1 MPPGMKRQGT
11 VKIDD
16 SFVLQKAA
24 VLHASAAAKLAEAES
39 LTSETASFN
48 EKKSLALKLGIA
60 LANETKSV
68 PDLIRE
74 WDSNKDGEINKVEL
88 RQVVR
93 NKLKIQAEN
102 KEIDALFDKLDDDKG
117 GSLDLKEIQKA
128 MGVFKKQWRSFQEM
142 QEQKAQRAEEIR
154 GEAKVVQAAAEA
166 TQTLEEHQA
175 KQAGLSGESV
185 DGAEVVRATRPLPLC
200 RFGLFHVISSS

>member
-1 MPPGMKRQGT
+1 MPPAKQK

-16 SFVLQKAA
+16 SVVLRKAA
-24 VLHASAAAKLAEAES
+24 ELQASATAKLTEADS
-39 LTSETASFN
+39 LVNETASFN
-48 EKKSLALKLGIA
+48 ERKPLELKLGIA

-68 PDLIRE
+68 PDLIRD

-93 NKLKIQAEN
+93 NKLKIQVDN

-117 GSLDLKEIQKA
+117 GQLDMKEIQKA

-142 QEQKAQRAEEIR
+142 QEQKVQRAEEMR
-154 GEAKVVQAAAEA
+154 GEAKVVQAAADA
-166 TQTLEEHQA
+166 TQKLEEQKA
-175 KQAGLSGESV
+175 KQLGLGGESAT
-185 DGAEVVRATRPLPLC
+185 GEEVVRSTPLLRPFARWTR
-200 RFGLFHVISSS
+200 